1 MFLLENGKSYYEH
14 YPLEVTLKSSIDH
27 SELDRHYLL
36 ARAKNAAKTVD
47 EIEKVR
53 LARQELR
60 DFEKEIDSM
69 LPSRKKLKKFKQ
81 MAKSLIEDNK
91 FKSRV
96 EPSSQFMTEL
106 ERDRFDAKVK
116 EMEAAYPNLDLTTL
130 YESESAD

>member
-1 MFLLENGKSYYEH
+1 MGAAESQEENLGYVFLTFSHSDEARMFLLENGKSYYEH

-27 SELDRHYLL
+27 SELDRHYFL

-60 DFEKEIDSM
+60 DFEKGIDSM

-96 EPSSQFMTEL
+96 
-106 ERDRFDAKVK
+106 
-116 EMEAAYPNLDLTTL
+116 
-130 YESESAD
+130 